1 VRTARTSGE
10 RPAPPAVRGAGAL
23 PRPPLDVIEHARRH
37 VEVVLDEVDLLQ
49 PALREE
55 DLVRVRDVD
64 LAAPDAELHDSS
76 IEKSPFG
83 GMWRAAGRGEN
94 ESPAPPLEA
103 RQSFGARPTNCSSTR
118 FEAGVALSGSV
129 GPSG

>member
-83 GMWRAAGRGEN
+83 GMWRAAGGGEN
-94 ESPAPPLEA
+94 YVAGSPSRSPAIMRRPPHEL
-103 RQSFGARPTNCSSTR
+103 QSTR
-118 FEAGVALSGSV
+118 FAAG
-129 GPSG
+129 